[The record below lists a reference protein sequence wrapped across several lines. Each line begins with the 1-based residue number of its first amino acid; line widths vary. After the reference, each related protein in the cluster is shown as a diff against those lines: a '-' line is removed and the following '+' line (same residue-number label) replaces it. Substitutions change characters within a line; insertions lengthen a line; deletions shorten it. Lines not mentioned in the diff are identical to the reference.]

1 MGKSIAIAGQD
12 QDHRTLELAGDV
24 NVFVAAELRRCCVQV
39 SAGAS
44 SVTAECDRVT
54 SLDVAALQILVALND
69 TLAAQGG
76 TFRIRGLSEE
86 VVETIHLAGLEKRLG
101 LSGGSV
107 TKGDDK

>member
-1 MGKSIAIAGQD
+1 M
-12 QDHRTLELAGDV
+12 
-24 NVFVAAELRRCCVQV
+24 
-39 SAGAS
+39 
-44 SVTAECDRVT
+44 TAECDRVT